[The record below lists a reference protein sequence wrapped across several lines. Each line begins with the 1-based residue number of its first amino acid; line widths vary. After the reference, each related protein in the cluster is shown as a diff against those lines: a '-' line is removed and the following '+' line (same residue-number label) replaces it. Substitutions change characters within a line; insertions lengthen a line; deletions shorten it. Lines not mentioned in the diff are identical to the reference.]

1 MFSTLTSGFTLLI
14 HNTDLKSLSF
24 ICKFEI
30 EIPEESGQLLSN
42 MLKSWI
48 VIGRKVAM
56 PFSKSVLKSSNEK
69 SFKFLEKNN
78 QDMFSWWLR
87 NFFISS
93 IFFKMTIYRFI
104 CLLDDLSRSTAFSAP
119 LFLLLT
125 C

>member
-30 EIPEESGQLLSN
+30 GIPEESGQLLRN

-48 VIGRKVAM
+48 VVGRKVTM

-78 QDMFSWWLR
+78 QDMFSCWLR

>member
-30 EIPEESGQLLSN
+30 GIPEESGQLLRN

-48 VIGRKVAM
+48 VVGQKVAM
-56 PFSKSVLKSSNEK
+56 PFSISVLKSSNEK
-69 SFKFLEKNN
+69 SFKFLEKND
-78 QDMFSWWLR
+78 QDMFSCWLR